1 MPVAQA
7 TLISNFLGRPA
18 PPIRRWSRLR
28 LPHGQI
34 ARSAWKETESSA
46 EFIQISRN
54 VKFRRNDVDE
64 FTEVLYFTQL
74 ADDEDDEIPKLT
86 WANVAMI
93 SVYSRPDQQLLDLS
107 HGTVWSCTHDKELQ
121 LIDVRM
127 ITAVIA
133 MIPHRPTLPSGVTE
147 DRYFMVEKT
156 GLDVT
161 LTGVEVE
168 EDDQEE
174 QEDQ

>member
-1 MPVAQA
+1 MPAAEA
-7 TLISNFLGRPA
+7 TLISDFLGHPA
-18 PPIRRWSRLR
+18 PPIRRWSRLC

-34 ARSAWKETESSA
+34 ARSAWKETKLSA
-46 EFIQISRN
+46 EHIRTSRN

-64 FTEVLYFTQL
+64 FAEVLYFTQL
-74 ADDEDDEIPKLT
+74 AVEAVANLT

-107 HGTVWSCTHDKELQ
+107 HGTVWSCTHGGNRGLQ
-121 LIDVRM
+121 LIYVNT
-127 ITAVIA
+127 ITAVVA

-161 LTGVEVE
+161 LMGVEVE
-168 EDDQEE
+168 EDK
-174 QEDQ
+174 QEDQEDQ

>member
-1 MPVAQA
+1 MHAA
-7 TLISNFLGRPA
+7 EAAIISNFLGRPA
-18 PPIRRWSRLR
+18 PLIRCWSRLR

-34 ARSAWKETESSA
+34 ARSAWKENESSA
-46 EFIQISRN
+46 EYIRISRN
-54 VKFRRNDVDE
+54 FKFRRNNVDE
-64 FTEVLYFTQL
+64 FAEVLYFTQL
-74 ADDEDDEIPKLT
+74 AVQAIPKLT
-86 WANVAMI
+86 WANVAMV

-107 HGTVWSCTHDKELQ
+107 HGTVWSCTHDGDKNLQ
-121 LIDVRM
+121 LIDVQT
-127 ITAVIA
+127 ITAVVA
-133 MIPHRPTLPSGVTE
+133 MIPHCPTLPSGIME

-174 QEDQ
+174 QDD